1 MAGAVS
7 DGADLAVRMRF
18 LGFEDRH
25 LRALR
30 EAKDRLA
37 PHLPGA
43 VDKFYRGMESWSN
56 LTSMFADP
64 SRRKHAHDSQ
74 LVHWGRLFSGT
85 FDVEYLESVRRIGR
99 THSRIGLEPRWFLGA
114 YAQILS
120 ALQAACFLPEDRKR
134 VKLVRGQVQPE
145 SPATLLQALTLAST
159 LDMDLVITVYL
170 EENQKRHLSNL
181 NQLSDTF
188 RNSVSQTIGDASS
201 ALRAASTQI
210 QASAK
215 ETVARAET
223 VDSSARNAHQ
233 SVRSMA
239 AAMEEMSRSITE
251 IRSETDRSTKV
262 TEDAVVRTQTIDRVM
277 QGLSEAVA
285 RIDDSVQLINDIAE
299 RTNILAINASIEA
312 ARAGVVGRG
321 FAVVAS
327 EVRTLAAQTVSATQ
341 AIASQIGGLKA
352 SSQDSILAVAGIVGV
367 IRTIDRH
374 TATIAGA
381 VEEQG
386 TVTRDIAH
394 DAQSAA
400 EGSVSVTENIVEVS
414 RFARETGE
422 VARNLETVQSKMEED
437 FRRLNDQVE
446 AFVSSLA

>member
-1 MAGAVS
+1 MAGEIEQDV
-7 DGADLAVRMRF
+7 DLATRMRF
-18 LGFEDRH
+18 LGFEERH

-30 EAKDRLA
+30 EAQVRLS

-43 VDKFYRGMESWSN
+43 VDKFYKGMESWSN
-56 LTSMFADP
+56 LTTMFADP

-74 LVHWGRLFSGT
+74 LLHWNRLFSGT
-85 FDVEYLESVRRIGR
+85 FDSEYLESVQRIGR

-114 YAQILS
+114 YAQILGD
-120 ALQAACFLPEDRKR
+120 LQAACFLP
-134 VKLVRGQVQPE
+134 QVVTKGKGRPATPPGE
-145 SPATLLQALTLAST
+145 TLATLLQALTLAAT
-159 LDMDLVITVYL
+159 LDMDLVITIYL
-170 EENQKRHLSNL
+170 QQNQRRHRANMDHLSE
-181 NQLSDTF
+181 TF
-188 RNSVSQTIGDASS
+188 RTSVSHTIGEASAS
-201 ALRAASTQI
+201 LLAASTQI
-210 QASAK
+210 QVSAK

-223 VDSSARNAHQ
+223 VDSSAREAHQ

-239 AAMEEMSRSITE
+239 AAMEEMARSITE

-262 TEDAVVRTQTIDRVM
+262 TEDAVLRTQRIDKVM

-341 AIASQIGGLKA
+341 AIANQIGGLKA
-352 SSQDSILAVAGIVGV
+352 SSQESIAAVAGIVGV
-367 IRTIDRH
+367 IRNIDRH
-374 TATIAGA
+374 TATIAAA

-394 DAQSAA
+394 DAQTAA
-400 EGSVSVTENIVEVS
+400 EGSVSVTENIAEVS
-414 RFARETGE
+414 RYARETGE
-422 VARNLETVQSKMEED
+422 VARNLEAVQLRMEGD
-437 FRRLNDQVE
+437 FQKLNQQVE
-446 AFVSSLA
+446 TFLVGLG